1 MDDVLKT
8 KLKETAVKQE
18 VEKLAE
24 MQRSVLRTIVALLPL
39 VNPTNTPRFT
49 QLVQEVRSGS
59 LYGGEF
65 KELVANAEHQRT
77 SVGSD
82 RMELD

>member
-1 MDDVLKT
+1 MLKT

-24 MQRSVLRTIVALLPL
+24 MQRSVLRTMVALLPL
-39 VNPTNTPRFT
+39 VSPAHSPRFA
-49 QLVQEVRSGS
+49 QFVEDIRSGP

-65 KELVANAEHQRT
+65 RDLVSSAEQSRSST
-77 SVGSD
+77 NGFD
-82 RMELD
+82 RMDVD